1 MNINMFFI
9 AITLA
14 LSVIFIS
21 FKPMVIKKQKFV
33 DTPLFEIDTFT
44 MHELNQGGLITIMKG
59 SKATR
64 YRDRYQVANINYI
77 DNSKK
82 YRANIKAND
91 GLYRDKDDI
100 LKLQGNVIYK
110 REDGL
115 TFKTSKAMYDK
126 NSSIVKTDQKYVL
139 YQGKNIITG
148 TTLSYDNTKNI
159 VKSKRV
165 VASYQLK
172 ER

>member
-1 MNINMFFI
+1 MNINIFFI
-9 AITLA
+9 AIILA
-14 LSVIFIS
+14 LSVIFVS

-44 MHELNQGGLITIMKG
+44 IHELNQVGLITVMKG
-59 SKATR
+59 TKATR
-64 YRDRYQVANINYI
+64 YSDRYKVANIDYT

-82 YRANIKAND
+82 YIANIKAND
-91 GLYRDKDDI
+91 GLYKDKDDI
-100 LKLQGNVIYK
+100 LKLQGNVVYK

-139 YQGKNIITG
+139 YQGKNILKG
-148 TTLSYDNTKNI
+148 TTLS
-159 VKSKRV
+159 
-165 VASYQLK
+165 
-172 ER
+172 